1 MMNERLIEYDQTFV
15 VYRKPLARP
24 VVQKKATADNEDRK
38 TPFALKSEC
47 GLTTAQEKAKGGH
60 PNDE

>member
-1 MMNERLIEYDQTFV
+1 M
-15 VYRKPLARP
+15 
-24 VVQKKATADNEDRK
+24 VQKKATADNEDRK